1 MIKRLRTKFV
11 LIIMV
16 LVGAVLAGVLG
27 GTLISTWQ
35 SQRDITIEA
44 LERGIE
50 GNMFD
55 RPRWGINELVEREEG
70 GLTLGKPPEHGKTN
84 LFVLTVD
91 LDADGIVLAT
101 NDAPVVLDGAV
112 MQQVLDEA
120 LSSDE
125 DMGWDTSIH
134 IAWMRAERAFG
145 TWRVVICDTSA
156 QDLTMRTL
164 IVRNLVIITIAML
177 LLLAIAIGL
186 STWVLRPVEEAW
198 EQQRRFVA
206 DASHELKTPLAVI
219 SANTQILMADD
230 GIPKESR
237 RWVESTRDEATHM
250 KGLVEELLELARTD
264 ETQAGGSVM
273 HNERVDMSSLV
284 ESSAL
289 EFDAI
294 AYERG
299 RLQVRPG
306 LRAGVRA
313 APPRRQEV
321 RPFRQQPRHPHRR
334 GRPAPRLRPLLPQ
347 RRGAGAHRVRRRLRA
362 RARDRS
368 GHRPRPQG
376 RDLLHE
382 RRDVGHHLHG
392 RPPLC
397 LMSAHADRSDAT
409 WSGPAI
415 GLLDLDAFFASVEQL
430 ERATRPASSASTP
443 RSAPWRREGAARTP
457 SGSGATSCATTRS
470 PTRSWPSSATRRR
483 SLSRC
488 RSTRPSST

>member
-230 GIPKESR
+230 GIPRESR

-299 RLQVRPG
+299 TSIEEDVEEGIFCEGDPEWLERLTRILIDNACKYAQGSEPVSVRLHRDGRKCVLSVNNHGTPIDAADLPHVFDRFYRSDEARERTESGGGFG
-306 LRAGVRA
+306 LGLAIA
-313 APPRRQEV
+313 
-321 RPFRQQPRHPHRR
+321 
-334 GRPAPRLRPLLPQ
+334 
-347 RRGAGAHRVRRRLRA
+347 
-362 RARDRS
+362 
-368 GHRPRPQG
+368 QG
-376 RDLLHE
+376 I
-382 RRDVGHHLHG
+382 
-392 RPPLC
+392 
-397 LMSAHADRSDAT
+397 AHAHKGEISCTSDET
-409 WSGPAI
+409 SGTTFTVALPC
-415 GLLDLDAFFASVEQL
+415 AS
-430 ERATRPASSASTP
+430 
-443 RSAPWRREGAARTP
+443 
-457 SGSGATSCATTRS
+457 
-470 PTRSWPSSATRRR
+470 
-483 SLSRC
+483 
-488 RSTRPSST
+488 